1 MDDTDTNQEASP
13 QSSIEDTPRQIDLR
27 ALGSPTFAPLS
38 PVRIER
44 SPPEEGKE
52 EETKRESPEP
62 ETETLIRRIRFT
74 TPLQED
80 PPSPLPPFEEPEPPI
95 IMAGAP
101 PTRDEFDRLT
111 DQVTALTIAIG
122 ALTPRA
128 SSSVIADPNNFQ
140 RSPYAQPAP
149 LDLNSKSGLHLYTE
163 AQEALKVPF
172 NGKAANVQPFLNSL
186 AVEVKKYGL
195 EPAVTVCSA
204 TGKVLPHYKTRD

>member
-1 MDDTDTNQEASP
+1 MDPTDSNPEANAK
-13 QSSIEDTPRQIDLR
+13 SSSEETSSFEQYAFSRELFESD
-27 ALGSPTFAPLS
+27 SFSLS
-38 PVRIER
+38 
-44 SPPEEGKE
+44 EEGE
-52 EETKRESPEP
+52 RDSAYPEYKSF
-62 ETETLIRRIRFT
+62 IRPRI
-74 TPLQED
+74 LED
-80 PPSPLPPFEEPEPPI
+80 DHFIAVRYPLPGGSISYSSESESESSPI
-95 IMAGAP
+95 MVGAP

-172 NGKAANVQPFLNSL
+172 NGKAANVQPFLNPL
-186 AVEVKKYGL
+186 AVDVKKFCL
-195 EPAVTVCSA
+195 DTAVTVTNAAGPVNLLWES
-204 TGKVLPHYKTRD
+204 KL